1 MITEEPTHQDHPSD
15 AVSGRGGSGT
25 HGAMNASDESHPE
38 PAVVAS
44 FAHRG
49 EAEVVAAKLLGAGLD
64 AVIVDDSEGGAIPLD
79 GDGGVVVAVPA
90 HEAEDARIVLSDA
103 LPEA

>member
-1 MITEEPTHQDHPSD
+1 
-15 AVSGRGGSGT
+15 
-25 HGAMNASDESHPE
+25 MNDSNDQHPE
-38 PAVVAS
+38 PAIVGS

-64 AVIVDDSEGGAIPLD
+64 AVIVDDAEGGTIPVD

-90 HEAEDARIVLSDA
+90 TEAERARAVLADA
-103 LPEA
+103 LPES